1 MSQSIIPFDFN
12 SHTVRIVMRDGN
24 PWFVAKDVM
33 DALDYAETSNP
44 ARVTEHIPSEWKGVN
59 PIHTLG
65 GEQKL
70 LCLAEPGLYFFL
82 GRSDKPKALPFQK
95 WLAGEVLPSIRKTGS
110 YVSNDTVSLTT
121 VRRCGTVAPAL
132 ANSSAGFGNPMNG
145 ASRAPRIPSGAFLLP
160 PTVYDGAVRKTAR
173 SAGSC
178 ASSVP
183 GLPILPVPSPW
194 GLATSGDGF
203 SSRTETCTMHS
214 TLPASV
220 DFSDVSL
227 TIIDHDG
234 IPYLTAADLARAL
247 GYKDTSAVLRI
258 YSRHTDE
265 FTSEMSLTVN
275 LTVKGFGCGNSE
287 KPVRIF
293 SPRGCH
299 LVAMFARTSVA
310 AAFRRWVLD
319 VLEVL
324 PSIRKT
330 GEYTV
335 NPDLEYDQMRGYSK
349 DRKQM
354 EELNTAHSRWISD
367 VRRLLESAGI
377 KEPEFPKGLEDSK
390 AIATSALVELL
401 RWHRWVLDFGPDF
414 RLRLTPVTLHT
425 NFLTSDEVADWVR
438 HPTFPSKHLPDI
450 AKAAIERMS
459 KAFSEKAI
467 GPHMEQ
473 AAPKVMGN
481 ASRHLS

>member
-1 MSQSIIPFDFN
+1 MKASNDTVSLTTVRRCGTVAGKELKNSEIGGTRIRKSCGFFTPARFTSGGRQPYNTRKGKAARRPISVLNLPTPTGAARKNVSLCSSHKSGDIFMSQSIIPFDFH
-12 SHTVRIVMRDGN
+12 SHVVRVVMRDGN
-24 PWFVAKDVM
+24 PWFVAKDIAE
-33 DALDYAETSNP
+33 ALEYRWNASKSISH
-44 ARVTEHIPSEWKGVN
+44 VPSEWRGVESVST
-59 PIHTLG
+59 PSGQQEVIVIS
-65 GEQKL
+65 
-70 LCLAEPGLYFFL
+70 EPGLYFFL

-95 WLAGEVLPSIRKTGS
+95 WLAG
-110 YVSNDTVSLTT
+110 
-121 VRRCGTVAPAL
+121 
-132 ANSSAGFGNPMNG
+132 
-145 ASRAPRIPSGAFLLP
+145 
-160 PTVYDGAVRKTAR
+160 
-173 SAGSC
+173 
-178 ASSVP
+178 
-183 GLPILPVPSPW
+183 
-194 GLATSGDGF
+194 
-203 SSRTETCTMHS
+203 
-214 TLPASV
+214 
-220 DFSDVSL
+220 
-227 TIIDHDG
+227 
-234 IPYLTAADLARAL
+234 
-247 GYKDTSAVLRI
+247 
-258 YSRHTDE
+258 
-265 FTSEMSLTVN
+265 
-275 LTVKGFGCGNSE
+275 
-287 KPVRIF
+287 
-293 SPRGCH
+293 
-299 LVAMFARTSVA
+299 
-310 AAFRRWVLD
+310 
-319 VLEVL
+319 EVL

-481 ASRHLS
+481 ASRHL